1 VPHAEAAGYQDQGR
15 RGILTDVTSTS
26 LTDGQLADA
35 IVAELPALARTARVL
50 VRDPQRAED
59 LVNDTVVRALEKAHT
74 FRGESSVRHWLRRIM
89 HNLAIDQARR
99 PSELLVDDV
108 EALWHDDE
116 YSVDA
121 AAVVLRAETQD
132 EVLDALV
139 HIPYAYRATVVL
151 HDMEGLTS
159 QEVADVMDVSLP
171 NAKQRLRRGRMAL
184 VTALASGHERRV
196 ALHGVPLRC
205 WDARAQV
212 SDYLDG
218 ELDAHVALDVEKHL
232 ETCPTC
238 PPLYAALVGV
248 TGVVAGLRDR
258 DDVVDP
264 QLASRIREQL
274 GG

>member
-1 VPHAEAAGYQDQGR
+1 MSQSQHELP
-15 RGILTDVTSTS
+15 
-26 LTDGQLADA
+26 GQLGDA
-35 IVAELPALARTARVL
+35 IVAELPALMRTARVL
-50 VRDPQRAED
+50 VRDPVRAED
-59 LVNDTVVRALEKAHT
+59 LVHDTVVRALEKADT

-99 PSELLVDDV
+99 PSELLVDEV
-108 EALWHDDE
+108 EELWRDDA

-121 AAVVLRAETQD
+121 EAVVLRAETQD

-171 NAKQRLRRGRMAL
+171 NAKQRLRRGRMSL
-184 VTALASGHERRV
+184 VTALAAGHERRV
-196 ALHGVPLRC
+196 ALDGVPLRC

-212 SDYLDG
+212 SDYLDS
-218 ELDAHVALDVEKHL
+218 ELDAASAARVEQHL

-258 DDVVDP
+258 DDVVEP
-264 QLASRIREQL
+264 ALAERIRDL
-274 GG
+274 LADG

>member
-1 VPHAEAAGYQDQGR
+1 MGEDLNDRP
-15 RGILTDVTSTS
+15 
-26 LTDGQLADA
+26 GQLGDA
-35 IVAELPALARTARVL
+35 IVAELPALMRTARVL
-50 VRDPQRAED
+50 VRDPVRAED
-59 LVNDTVVRALEKAHT
+59 LVHDTVVRALEKAHT

-99 PSELLVDDV
+99 PSELLVDEV
-108 EALWHDDE
+108 EELWRDDA

-121 AAVVLRAETQD
+121 EAVVLRAETQG

-139 HIPYAYRATVVL
+139 RIPYAYRATVVL

-159 QEVADVMDVSLP
+159 QEVADIMDVSLP
-171 NAKQRLRRGRMAL
+171 NAKQRLRRGRMSL

-196 ALHGVPLRC
+196 ALDGVPLRC

-212 SDYLDG
+212 SDYLDS
-218 ELDAHVALDVEKHL
+218 ELDEASATRVEQHL

-248 TGVVAGLRDR
+248 TAVVAGLRDR
-258 DDVVDP
+258 DDVVEP
-264 QLASRIREQL
+264 ALAARIRDVL
-274 GG
+274 AAG

>member
-1 VPHAEAAGYQDQGR
+1 MSQSQHEQP
-15 RGILTDVTSTS
+15 
-26 LTDGQLADA
+26 GQLGDA
-35 IVAELPALARTARVL
+35 IVAELPALMRTARVL
-50 VRDPQRAED
+50 VRDPVRAED
-59 LVNDTVVRALEKAHT
+59 LVHDTVVRALEKAHM

-89 HNLAIDQARR
+89 HNLAVDQARR
-99 PSELLVDDV
+99 PSELLVDEV
-108 EALWHDDE
+108 EELWRDDA

-121 AAVVLRAETQD
+121 EAVVLHAETHD

-171 NAKQRLRRGRMAL
+171 NAKQRLRRGRMSL
-184 VTALASGHERRV
+184 VTALAAGHERRV
-196 ALHGVPLRC
+196 ALDGVPLRC

-212 SDYLDG
+212 SDYLDS
-218 ELDAHVALDVEKHL
+218 ELDATTAARVEQHL

-258 DDVVDP
+258 DDVVEP
-264 QLASRIREQL
+264 ELAERIRRLLADQ
-274 GG
+274 

>member
-1 VPHAEAAGYQDQGR
+1 MSQDQHE
-15 RGILTDVTSTS
+15 LP
-26 LTDGQLADA
+26 GQLGDA
-35 IVAELPALARTARVL
+35 IVAELPALMRTARVL
-50 VRDPQRAED
+50 VRDPVRAED
-59 LVNDTVVRALEKAHT
+59 LVHDTVVRALEKADT

-99 PSELLVDDV
+99 PSELLVDEV
-108 EALWHDDE
+108 EELWRDDA

-121 AAVVLRAETQD
+121 EAVVLRAETQD

-171 NAKQRLRRGRMAL
+171 NAKQRLRRGRMSL
-184 VTALASGHERRV
+184 VTALAAGHERRV
-196 ALHGVPLRC
+196 ALDGVPLRC

-212 SDYLDG
+212 SDYLDA
-218 ELDAHVALDVEKHL
+218 ELDAASAARVEQHL

-258 DDVVDP
+258 DDVVEP
-264 QLASRIREQL
+264 ALAARIRGL
-274 GG
+274 VGDG

>member
-1 VPHAEAAGYQDQGR
+1 MGQDPHRDPVRLG
-15 RGILTDVTSTS
+15 
-26 LTDGQLADA
+26 DA

-50 VRDPQRAED
+50 VRDPARAED
-59 LVNDTVVRALEKAHT
+59 LVHDTVVRALEKAEG
-74 FRGESSVRHWLRRIM
+74 FRGESSLRHWLRRIM

-99 PSELLVDDV
+99 PSELLVDEV
-108 EALWHDDE
+108 EALWHQDE

-121 AAVVLRAETQD
+121 EAVVLRAETQE

-196 ALHGVPLRC
+196 ALDGVPLRC

-218 ELDAHVALDVEKHL
+218 ELEAGSALRVEQHL

-248 TGVVAGLRDR
+248 TGAVAGIRDR
-258 DDVVDP
+258 DDVVEP
-264 QLASRIREQL
+264 ALARRIRDVLEPSTPVPD
-274 GG
+274 